1 MKRMIPILC
10 LFALSAVTLASA
22 GNIVGGT
29 TTVTFS
35 QTFLDVLTNNSLT
48 PTAIAPGALVGGQA
62 TFPIT
67 GGNIDSTG
75 NALITHSGG
84 LNLAGGGNFLSIGDF
99 VIDTSLLQ
107 VSGYALNNSG
117 LNAASVPLFDIGSGL
132 ELFLTSTAAG
142 AVSAT
147 FFGGDPNITTALT
160 GLDVGTAS
168 PNPQVVPEP
177 GSLAL
182 LGSGIVGLAGFL
194 RRRGTR

>member
-35 QTFLDVLTNNSLT
+35 QTFLNVLTTNSLT
-48 PTAIAPGALVGGQA
+48 PSAIAPGTLVGSQA

-67 GGNIDSTG
+67 GGNIDSKG
-75 NALITHSGG
+75 NAFITHSGG

-99 VIDTSLLQ
+99 VIDTSILG
-107 VSGYALNNSG
+107 VSGYAKNNSG

-132 ELFLTSTAAG
+132 ELYLTSTAAG

-147 FFGGDPNITTALT
+147 FFGGDSSVTTALT

-177 GSLAL
+177 GSIAL

-194 RRRGTR
+194 RRRVTQ